1 MRMVLG
7 IDPGLSGAMA
17 LLTAGGDLDVWD
29 MPTLQIDRNG
39 KQKRELDLAC
49 LVTSIRDAGAT
60 ECWFEKVGAMP
71 GQGVS
76 SMFAFGRAVGQ
87 VEAAIAACG
96 IPISYVT
103 PQAWKRQLSVPTGKD
118 AARLRAS
125 QLMPAYATEWRLV
138 KHDGRAE
145 AALIALYGL
154 LHGGTGR

>member
-1 MRMVLG
+1 MLG
-7 IDPGLSGAMA
+7 GPLALVPRGGGL
-17 LLTAGGDLDVWD
+17 AGWD
-29 MPTLQIDRNG
+29 MPTVLVERNG
-39 KQKRELDLAC
+39 KEKGELDLDC

-60 ECWFEKVGAMP
+60 ECWFEKIGAMP

-103 PQAWKRQLSVPTGKD
+103 PQSWKRALTVPTGKD

-125 QLMPAYATEWRLV
+125 QLMPAYATEWRLA

-154 LHGGTGR
+154 LHEGTGR